1 MFEIMMDDIRSR
13 ANFKKTILWIFAI
26 LTFFLIGVH
35 QINALSSSKQEES
48 IFKQLKMFANVLEI
62 VKENY
67 VKEVSIHDLIY
78 GAIDGML
85 KSLDPHSSFMK
96 PEAYKELQIETKG
109 SFSGIGIVISI
120 KDGMLTVVSP
130 IEGTPAYKIGLKSG
144 DKIVK
149 IGGKSTKDMSLMDAV
164 KLIRGKK
171 GTKVTLSIFREG
183 WRKLKDF
190 SIIRDIIPIISVKHH
205 LLDDKYGYIRIRNF
219 QKKTIGELQNALK
232 EIEKE
237 SGGLLGLIIDLRN
250 NPGGLLDQ
258 AVKVADEFIDSG
270 LIVYIKGRIKG
281 QEMKFEAHSDNG
293 AHSYPIVAVV
303 NQGSASASEIVAGA
317 LQDHKRAI
325 IIGEQTF
332 GKGSVQTVIP
342 LEDGA
347 AVRLTTALY
356 YTPNGRSIQAK
367 GIEPD
372 IVVPFV
378 QMDKAQKEKDGEA
391 GHFVKEKD
399 LEGHLPN
406 IEELEKMDVE
416 KEDGNKN
423 KDTKGTKL
431 YDDNGKDKSLKTS
444 KDTDKSPKTDNG
456 SSNGKSAKDDEIKR
470 LMADNQ
476 IEEALR
482 ILKAWNIF
490 KASMK

>member
-1 MFEIMMDDIRSR
+1 MKDDMQSHT
-13 ANFKKTILWIFAI
+13 NFKKAVLWISAI
-26 LTFFLIGVH
+26 VIFFLIGAH

-48 IFKQLKMFANVLEI
+48 IFKQLKMFASVLEI
-62 VKENY
+62 VKDNY

-109 SFSGIGIVISI
+109 SFSGVGIVISI

-130 IEGTPAYKIGLKSG
+130 IEGTPAYKSGLKSG

-149 IGGKSTKDMSLMDAV
+149 IDGKSTKDMSLMDAV

-171 GTKVTLSIFREG
+171 GTKVTLTIFREG

-190 SIIRDIIPIISVKHH
+190 SIIRDIIPIISVKSH
-205 LLDDKYGYIRIRNF
+205 LLEGKYGYIRIRNF

-232 EIEKE
+232 ELEKE
-237 SGGLLGLIIDLRN
+237 SAGLLGLIIDLRN

-258 AVKVADEFIDSG
+258 AVKVADEFIDRG
-270 LIVYIKGRIKG
+270 LIVYTKGRIKG

-293 AHSYPIVAVV
+293 AHSYPIVVVV

-378 QMDKAQKEKDGEA
+378 QMDKAKKEKDNSE
-391 GHFVKEKD
+391 HFVKEKD

-416 KEDGNKN
+416 KKGGD
-423 KDTKGTKL
+423 KDKKTKKL
-431 YDDNGKDKSLKTS
+431 YDDNGKDKGIKPS
-444 KDTDKSPKTDNG
+444 KDTDKSPKTDND
-456 SSNGKSAKDDEIKR
+456 NGEGNDNSAKDDEIKR